1 LPRQA
6 FLLLNTPA
14 FAGHTTG
21 RADLPHP
28 AFRLTSQGPRR
39 GPLAP
44 ACLALGSRLRLAI
57 ELSRRTPDLLGLP
70 RLIANRPGPR
80 RLRKHARSQGPS
92 LRRRYPASTV
102 LFPCPTPA
110 RSIAQTRCR
119 SRNLRTDGSPPITRI
134 ALPTCRFQYP
144 DGPNGCAR
152 RLLPRSRGLP
162 RAGGGSASISSLSR
176 PARTSLALRPV
187 GLLDRPRRPLS
198 RGSDP
203 AGCPAKPLV
212 SYQVLP
218 TTSWVDPPSTGE
230 SRRWGALRSRGLS
243 SPVDKAPVIVVELR
257 HYDSCNKIK
266 KSHPATR
273 SPKSAAPLGARGCG
287 IEACE

>member
-28 AFRLTSQGPRR
+28 AFRLASSPGPRR

-44 ACLALGSRLRLAI
+44 ACLALGARLRLAI
-57 ELSRRTPDLLGLP
+57 ELSRETPDRVGHP

-102 LFPCPTPA
+102 LRPCPTPV
-110 RSIAQTRCR
+110 RSIAQPRCR
-119 SRNLRTDGSPPITRI
+119 SRNLRTDGSPPITRA

-144 DGPNGCAR
+144 DGPNGCSR

-187 GLLDRPRRPLS
+187 GSLDRPRRPLS
-198 RGSDP
+198 RGSGP
-203 AGCPAKPLV
+203 ASRPAKPLV
-212 SYQVLP
+212 SYQINRQL
-218 TTSWVDPPSTGE
+218 SGWNPPP
-230 SRRWGALRSRGLS
+230 L
-243 SPVDKAPVIVVELR
+243 
-257 HYDSCNKIK
+257 
-266 KSHPATR
+266 ATR
-273 SPKSAAPLGARGCG
+273 AFGAHPCQPANLATRGRCQATWKTG
-287 IEACE
+287 PGAT